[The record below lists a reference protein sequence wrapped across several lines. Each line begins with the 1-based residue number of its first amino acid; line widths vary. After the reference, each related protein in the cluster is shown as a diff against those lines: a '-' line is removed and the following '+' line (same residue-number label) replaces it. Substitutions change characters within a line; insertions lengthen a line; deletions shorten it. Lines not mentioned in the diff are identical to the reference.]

1 MRQTNRGEQAH
12 RSNDVLSADFH
23 EWVRLE
29 AQYSAFEL
37 ASEFGVAP
45 KDVQMLKKQLFRP

>member
-1 MRQTNRGEQAH
+1 MRQTKRGEQAH
-12 RSNDVLSADFH
+12 RTNDVLSVDFH

-29 AQYSAFEL
+29 AQYRAFEL

-45 KDVQMLKKQLFRP
+45 KDVQMLRKQQPRP

>member
-1 MRQTNRGEQAH
+1 MRQTKRGEQAH
-12 RSNDVLSADFH
+12 RTNDVLSVDFH

-29 AQYSAFEL
+29 AQYRAFEL

-45 KDVQMLKKQLFRP
+45 KDVQMLKKQQPRP

>member
-1 MRQTNRGEQAH
+1 MRQTKRGEQAH
-12 RSNDVLSADFH
+12 RTNDVLSADFY

-37 ASEFGVAP
+37 ATEFGVAP
-45 KDVQMLKKQLFRP
+45 KDVQMLKKQQLRP